1 MQAIER
7 HVESLDWISLILL
20 GAFIL
25 LSLVKST
32 YPQRFEEFISLLTSN
47 KFMVFRGKEYKAFH
61 PFNIL
66 MFLLNILS
74 VSLFLFLL
82 FQLFSP
88 IETVDNQ
95 MVLFIRIATGYTSFV
110 LVKFGIEKIIANIFD
125 LDRIIDYYL
134 YQKLAYRNF
143 IALLL
148 FIPLIFFFYAF
159 TPPLILMYS
168 LLGLLILMNV
178 VSLST
183 IYKQN
188 QSLISANWFYFILYL
203 CTLEIAP
210 YIILYK
216 LFTI

>member
-25 LSLVKST
+25 LSLIKST
-32 YPQRFEEFISLLTSN
+32 FPQRFEEFISLLTSN

-82 FQLFSP
+82 FQMLWPATS
-88 IETVDNQ
+88 EDQV
-95 MVLFIRIATGYTSFV
+95 VLFIRIATGYTSFV
-110 LVKFGIEKIIANIFD
+110 LLKFGIEKIIANIFD

-134 YQKLAYRNF
+134 YQKLAYRNY

-148 FIPLIFFFYAF
+148 FIPIVFFFYAF
-159 TPPLILMYS
+159 PPSLLLMYS
-168 LLGLLILMNV
+168 ILVLLILVNLL
-178 VSLST
+178 SLST

-203 CTLEIAP
+203 CALEIAP

-216 LFTI
+216 LITI

>member
-20 GAFIL
+20 GAFML
-25 LSLVKST
+25 LSLVKT
-32 YPQRFEEFISLLTSN
+32 AYPQRFEDFTSLLTSN

-74 VSLFLFLL
+74 VSLFLFLI
-82 FQLFSP
+82 FQLVWPGSLPDSP
-88 IETVDNQ
+88 EI
-95 MVLFIRIATGYTSFV
+95 LFVRIATGYASFI
-110 LVKFGIEKIIANIFD
+110 LLKFGIEKIIANIFD

-148 FIPLIFFFYAF
+148 FIPLLFFFYTF
-159 TPPLILMYS
+159 PPTPLILSIIFGLVLLTNTIS
-168 LLGLLILMNV
+168 LI
-178 VSLST
+178 T

-188 QSLISANWFYFILYL
+188 QNLISANWFYFILYL
-203 CTLEIAP
+203 CALEIAP

-216 LFTI
+216 LITI

>member
-61 PFNIL
+61 PFNIF
-66 MFLLNILS
+66 MFLLNIIS

-82 FQLFSP
+82 FKMLSP

-168 LLGLLILMNV
+168 LLGLLILMNA

>member
-20 GAFIL
+20 GAFML
-25 LSLVKST
+25 LSLVKT
-32 YPQRFEEFISLLTSN
+32 AYPQRFEDFTSLLTSN

-66 MFLLNILS
+66 MFLVNILS
-74 VSLFLFLL
+74 VSLFLFLV
-82 FQLFSP
+82 FQLLWPGKITTSP
-88 IETVDNQ
+88 I
-95 MVLFIRIATGYTSFV
+95 VLFVRIATGYASFI
-110 LVKFGIEKIIANIFD
+110 LLKFGVEKIIANIFD

-143 IALLL
+143 MALLL
-148 FIPLIFFFYAF
+148 FIPLLFFFYAF
-159 TPPLILMYS
+159 PPTTLVLSII
-168 LLGLLILMNV
+168 LGLVILTNII
-178 VSLST
+178 SLAT

-188 QSLISANWFYFILYL
+188 QTLISTNWFYFILYL
-203 CTLEIAP
+203 CALEIAP

-216 LFTI
+216 LITI